1 MATASVFDRP
11 SLWRRISPLLTGFD
25 GPLAFALFLLG
36 CVGLVTMYSTAFD
49 FGGRFVD
56 HGRNMLLAGF
66 VMFVVAQI
74 PPQRLM
80 ALAVPLLGENL
91 DAVTVGFGLAVMA
104 TVFVGRRMPVHAK
117 EN

>member
-56 HGRNMLLAGF
+56 HGRNMLIAVIHSVRGG
-66 VMFVVAQI
+66 ADSH
-74 PPQRLM
+74 PRSLM
-80 ALAVPLLGENL
+80 ALAVPLYVPW
-91 DAVTVGFGLAVMA
+91 AWPCWWRWRCLASP
-104 TVFVGRRMPVHAK
+104 RRARGAG
-117 EN
+117 

>member
-80 ALAVPLLGENL
+80 ALAV
-91 DAVTVGFGLAVMA
+91 
-104 TVFVGRRMPVHAK
+104 RRFHYQGHQYVRK
-117 EN
+117 